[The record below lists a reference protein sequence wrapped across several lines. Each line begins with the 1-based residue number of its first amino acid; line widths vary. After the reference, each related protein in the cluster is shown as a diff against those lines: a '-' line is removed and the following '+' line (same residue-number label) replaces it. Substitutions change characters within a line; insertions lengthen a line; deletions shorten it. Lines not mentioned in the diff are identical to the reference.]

1 MWGEGDIQLGIGS
14 RKESIPTLCDIRW
27 LSIEG
32 TISAY
37 LGNFGQ
43 VHYALGIIKGES
55 TRQSGYDAE
64 SYMRSLEQFKFTHT
78 AFVTQHMLAFI
89 QELSVALQA
98 TLCDLIEVHEST
110 QELIQRITEI
120 RSGKNTHSKLYA
132 WSVKCAST
140 IDV

>member
-27 LSIEG
+27 LSRED

-43 VHYALGIIKGES
+43 VHDALGIIKSES

-78 AFVTQHMLAFI
+78 AFVTQYMLAFI

-98 TLCDLIEVHEST
+98 RKHPWTNSENNRN
-110 QELIQRITEI
+110 QI
-120 RSGKNTHSKLYA
+120 REKYPQQIVCMVSEMCFNN
-132 WSVKCAST
+132 WC
-140 IDV
+140 